1 MFASLLAVLEF
12 VAQKELK
19 RVVSEFRGGTSGEGE
34 DGEGGDDDIEER
46 VQQVVSW
53 RCSGVRIHWHPWCVL
68 SWEA

>member
-19 RVVSEFRGGTSGEGE
+19 RVVSEFRGGTCGEGE
-34 DGEGGDDDIEER
+34 GGEGGDDDIEER